1 MELNFINVNK
11 TYGKFS
17 AVKNINLNIK
27 NGIYGLLGPNG
38 AGKTTTINMLAG
50 IMCPTKGIITCDG
63 VNIQKLSKKYR
74 TKIGYMPQSS
84 CYYKNFTARE
94 FLLFM
99 CGIKGISHKKAI
111 IRSNEMIEAFNL
123 SDVVNKKIG
132 KLSGGMRQRLGIAQ
146 AMLNDPELLILD
158 EPTSGLDPL
167 ERVRFRKI
175 ISSISKNRI
184 VLLATH
190 IVSDVEY
197 IAENVIFMN
206 KGEIIINDTPQNVLS
221 TLTGKIF
228 LIRCSEKEIDKYNSS
243 YKVTNIQNTKTECI
257 IKVISDVSLLTNDSL
272 ESVQPT
278 LEDVFLYFFG

>member
-11 TYGKFS
+11 TYGNFS
-17 AVKNINLNIK
+17 AVKNINLSLK

-50 IMCPTKGIITCDG
+50 IIRPTKGIITCDG
-63 VNIQKLSKKYR
+63 VDIQNLSKEYR
-74 TKIGYMPQSS
+74 AKIGYMPQSP
-84 CYYKNFTARE
+84 CFYNNFSVRE
-94 FLLFM
+94 FMYFM
-99 CGIKGISHKKAI
+99 CEIKGIPRKKAI
-111 IRSNEMIEAFNL
+111 YRSKELIEAFNL
-123 SDVVNKKIG
+123 SECMSKKIG

-167 ERVRFRKI
+167 ERIRFRKI
-175 ISSISKNRI
+175 ISNISKNRI

-206 KGEIIINDTPQNVLS
+206 KGEIIINDTPQKVLS
-221 TLTGKIF
+221 ILTGKTF
-228 LIRCSEKEIDKYNSS
+228 LIRCSTDNIDKYSAS
-243 YKVTNIQNTKTECI
+243 YKITNIQNKKTECE
-257 IKVISDVSLLTNDSL
+257 IKVISDTPILNDQNW
-272 ESVQPT
+272 EPVQPT
-278 LEDVFLYFFG
+278 LEDVFLHFFG

>member
-11 TYGKFS
+11 TYGNFS

-50 IMCPTKGIITCDG
+50 IMRPTKGIITCDD
-63 VNIQKLSKKYR
+63 VDIQKLSKEYR
-74 TKIGYMPQSS
+74 AKIGYMPQSP
-84 CYYKNFTARE
+84 CFYNNFSVRE
-94 FLLFM
+94 FLSFM
-99 CGIKGISHKKAI
+99 CEIKGIPRKKAVY
-111 IRSNEMIEAFNL
+111 RSEELIEAFNL
-123 SDVVNKKIG
+123 SEFINKKIG

-167 ERVRFRKI
+167 ERIRFRKI
-175 ISSISKNRI
+175 ISNISKNRI

-221 TLTGKIF
+221 MLTGKTF
-228 LIRCSEKEIDKYNSS
+228 LIRCSEEDLDKYNSS
-243 YKVTNIQNTKTECI
+243 YKITNIQNTKTKCI
-257 IKVISDVSLLTNDSL
+257 IKVISDAPLLTDDSL
-272 ESVQPT
+272 EPVQPT
-278 LEDVFLYFFG
+278 LEDVFLHFFG